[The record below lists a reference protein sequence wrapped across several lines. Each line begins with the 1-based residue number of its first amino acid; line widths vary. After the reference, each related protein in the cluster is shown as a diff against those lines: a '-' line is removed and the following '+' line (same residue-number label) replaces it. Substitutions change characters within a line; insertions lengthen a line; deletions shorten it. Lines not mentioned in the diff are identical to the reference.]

1 MLSAAPALAQQGF
14 TTAFPPEEFANR
26 RNAVMTRIGDG
37 VAILQGTAERRGES
51 ALRQSNQFFYLT
63 GVTEPRALLIIDGRS
78 RRTTLFLTPA
88 TPRRQRAIGPYLDV
102 NEESRRTVGVEALE
116 PREAFTKA
124 IAQIAAE
131 KRSIFL
137 PMRPEVLGSESSS
150 DLPGFLRTTK
160 EDPWDGHVGRDE
172 TFISKV
178 KAALP
183 ESEFKDLDPILDT
196 MRAVKSPREIALIRE
211 ATRLAGLG
219 IMEVMR
225 DAEPGMYE
233 YELEAAAEYVYKRGG
248 AFGESYFP
256 LIANGRNMQYT
267 HYHKN
272 RDRLRTGDLVQFD
285 WAPDIGN
292 YTSDV
297 TRVFPANGKFTERQR
312 EFYTIYLRL
321 YQALM
326 TSIRVHAT
334 ARDIMNA
341 AVVKMEGIMAEY
353 RFTDPKIR
361 AAAEGFVNRYRPNPN
376 APPGTPGPRSLGHS
390 VGMEVH
396 DVRNP
401 TPTLEP
407 GYIFTIEPQMT
418 IEGGELSVRLED
430 MILITESGYEN
441 MSAFVPVEI
450 DDIEKLMAQPGLG
463 SIALRGT
470 GSRGGGSAA
479 GTPSPAASGA
489 PEPSCGLASAVQLR
503 TTLYFGLNRPKG
515 RVTEKDWQVFL
526 KNDVTPRFP
535 QGLTTWDAFGQWQSQ
550 GVIDR
555 ERSKVLLLVHPDTQE
570 ARESIQAVIARYRR
584 LFEQESV
591 LWEIARVCASF

>member
-1 MLSAAPALAQQGF
+1 MRRHPFLKPACLLAFFVTGGSALAQQGF
-14 TTAFPPEEFANR
+14 TAAFPPEEFATR
-26 RNAVMTRIGDG
+26 RNAVMKQIGDG

-63 GVTEPRALLIIDGRS
+63 GVTESRALLIIDGRTK
-78 RRTTLFLTPA
+78 RTTLFLSPA

-102 NEESRRTVGVEALE
+102 DEESRKTVGVEALE
-116 PREAFTKA
+116 PRDAFSQA
-124 IAQIAAE
+124 IAQIAGD
-131 KRSIFL
+131 KRVIFM

-150 DLPGFLRTTK
+150 DLPGFLRATK
-160 EDPWDGHVGRDE
+160 EDPWDGHIGRDE
-172 TFISKV
+172 TFIAKV
-178 KAALP
+178 KSAAP
-183 ESEFKDLDPILDT
+183 GSEFKDLDPILDA

-225 DAEPGMYE
+225 DAEPGMFE
-233 YELEAAAEYVYKRGG
+233 YELEAAAQYVYKRGG

-272 RDRLRTGDLVQFD
+272 RDRLRDGDLVQFD
-285 WAPDIGN
+285 WAPDIDN

-334 ARDIMNA
+334 PRQIMDA
-341 AVVKMEGIMAEY
+341 AVVKMERIMVEY
-353 RFTDPKIR
+353 KFTDPKIR
-361 AAAEGFVNRYRPNPN
+361 SAAEGFVNRYRVNPN
-376 APPGTPGPRSLGHS
+376 APPGAPGPRSLGHS

-430 MILITESGYEN
+430 MILITENGYEN

-450 DDIEKLMAQPGLG
+450 NDIERLMAQPGLG
-463 SIALRGT
+463 SMALRGI
-470 GSRGGGSAA
+470 GPAKGGKK
-479 GTPSPAASGA
+479 P
-489 PEPSCGLASAVQLR
+489 
-503 TTLYFGLNRPKG
+503 
-515 RVTEKDWQVFL
+515 
-526 KNDVTPRFP
+526 
-535 QGLTTWDAFGQWQSQ
+535 
-550 GVIDR
+550 
-555 ERSKVLLLVHPDTQE
+555 
-570 ARESIQAVIARYRR
+570 
-584 LFEQESV
+584 
-591 LWEIARVCASF
+591 